1 MDQKKIMENMFK
13 KETFINNI
21 KATYEDLVWLL
32 VNIFSNKDFL
42 RKVINKKTRLFVY
55 TI

>member
-32 VNIFSNKDFL
+32 SNMFLKKDFL
-42 RKVINKKTRLFVY
+42 IKVINRKTRLFVY